1 MEVKYCSTGPAAAA
15 PWRER
20 GSANDQTALRPQ
32 FGAGAGA
39 GAWVE
44 GKEDEANLSIQESKA
59 KIRFRARMIA

>member
-1 MEVKYCSTGPAAAA
+1 MDWAGGSTVE
-15 PWRER
+15 RER

-39 GAWVE
+39 WVG
-44 GKEDEANLSIQESKA
+44 GKEEDEANLSIQESKA

>member
-39 GAWVE
+39 WVG
-44 GKEDEANLSIQESKA
+44 GKEEDEANLLIQESKA